1 MVDMEKYSRCTEII
15 DCDTESV
22 FAKAQELTGGLQTD
36 REKAIAL
43 FYFVRDEIKHDPYAT
58 GMEYNRYK
66 ASLTLESGQG
76 FCSHKSILLTA
87 LARAVGIPARL
98 GFVAIHD
105 HLMSDAFRKMI
116 GGTNIL
122 PLHGYA
128 ELNIDGKWVHAS
140 PSYDLAV
147 CQKNWYVPVEFD
159 GINDAKDSPY
169 DQEGRVHVEHIKD
182 HGTFDDLP
190 WDWMWEYLRE
200 HVAEQGFNWD
210 ELIDSWEQG
219 IQSRLSERDLKT

>member
-1 MVDMEKYSRCTEII
+1 MERYLRCTEII
-15 DCDTESV
+15 DCATVSV
-22 FAKAQELTGGLQTD
+22 LDKARELTGGLQTD
-36 REKAIAL
+36 RERAVAL

-58 GMEYNRYK
+58 GTDYNRFK
-66 ASLTLESGQG
+66 ASLTLEAGQG
-76 FCSHKSILLTA
+76 FCSHKSILLSA
-87 LARAVGIPARL
+87 LARAVGIPARI

-105 HLMSDAFRKMI
+105 YLMSDAFRKMI

-128 ELNIDGKWVHAS
+128 ELYLDGKWVHAS

-147 CQKNWYVPVEFD
+147 CQKNRYVPVEFD

-169 DQEGRVHVEHIKD
+169 DLDGRVHVEHIKD

-190 WDWMWEYLRE
+190 WTWMWEYLKE
-200 HVAEQGFNWD
+200 HVAALGFQWD

-219 IQSRLSERDLKT
+219 VQSRSSDRDSIT